1 MSATGARWKSVLERT
16 VVAERHIDASP
27 ATVYRCI
34 ADYREHHG
42 RFLPPQFRDLVVER
56 GGVGAGTVVTFAT
69 VTGGRTR
76 RFRSEIAEPE
86 PGRMLTETDAAQ
98 GTRATF
104 TVTPDG
110 AGSLVRIENTFR
122 LSPGLMGMIERVV
135 APRVLHGMLVDELG
149 RLDVYAR
156 ELERRAPR

>member
-1 MSATGARWKSVLERT
+1 MSAAGARWKSYTERT
-16 VVAERHIDASP
+16 VVAERHVDASP

-42 RFLPPQFRDLVVER
+42 RFLPPQFRDLAVER
-56 GGVGAGTVVTFAT
+56 GGVGAGTIVTFST

-76 RFRSEIAEPE
+76 TFRSEIAEPE
-86 PGRMLTETDAAQ
+86 PGRVLTETDAAQ

-110 AGSLVRIENTFR
+110 TGSRVRIENSFR
-122 LSPGLMGMIERVV
+122 LSGGVMGMIERVV
-135 APRVLHGMLVDELG
+135 APRVLRGMLVDELA
-149 RLDVYAR
+149 RLDAYAR